1 MRRTDG
7 FSLIELLVVV
17 AIMLIIAGLA
27 IPSLLRSRIAAD
39 EAGAAATIRL
49 LNSAQISYNSA
60 YPSAGYAA
68 TLAALGGSN
77 CNPPSSTSACLID
90 AVLAAGNRSGY
101 SFTIP
106 SASVSSPPN
115 PTYQV
120 IATPILLNYYGM
132 RYFCSYADAVTRVSS
147 TTITTCDGSVSPLQ

>member
-1 MRRTDG
+1 MRRASG
-7 FSLIELLVVV
+7 FTLIELLVVV
-17 AIMLIIAGLA
+17 AIILIIAALG

-60 YPSAGYAA
+60 YPSVGYA
-68 TLAALGGSN
+68 TTMGALGGTN
-77 CNPPSSTSACLID
+77 CAVPDSTQACLID
-90 AVLAAGNRSGY
+90 SVLAAGTRSGY
-101 SFTIP
+101 SFSIP

-120 IATPILLNYYGM
+120 IATPVLVNYYGM
-132 RYFCSYADAVTRVSS
+132 RYFCSYADATVRVSQTAIS
-147 TTITTCDGSVSPLQ
+147 ACDGTVSPLN